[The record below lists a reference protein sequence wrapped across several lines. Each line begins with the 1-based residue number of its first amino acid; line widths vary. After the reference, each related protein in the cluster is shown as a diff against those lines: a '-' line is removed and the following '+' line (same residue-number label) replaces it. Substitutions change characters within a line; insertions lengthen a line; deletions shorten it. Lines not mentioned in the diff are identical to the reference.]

1 MFTFHQVRNLSC
13 KFFDGKVFEIVLVGT
28 VQSHRCG
35 FIVIGANT
43 LNISIY
49 RIQNTKSYQFHSKVE
64 QLRSISKTS
73 LLSIFIEP
81 SYVASY
87 VNEFS
92 LIQIQHLKI
101 DRIVR
106 RTFAE
111 QFGSRAQNKYF
122 FTPRQYINE
131 CQPF

>member
-1 MFTFHQVRNLSC
+1 MNNNVLNDVQTRSNSNHISFRPINHHTLCSPFTKFVTYHVKLLTGKFSKQFWLALFRVIDVASLQLVR
-13 KFFDGKVFEIVLVGT
+13 
-28 VQSHRCG
+28 
-35 FIVIGANT
+35 NT

-49 RIQNTKSYQFHSKVE
+49 RIQNTKSYKFYSKVE

-92 LIQIQHLKI
+92 LIQIQHLNI
-101 DRIVR
+101 DRIV
-106 RTFAE
+106 
-111 QFGSRAQNKYF
+111 
-122 FTPRQYINE
+122 
-131 CQPF
+131 